1 MPSLPRYCI
10 IQDGDTFH
18 AMWQCHN
25 KDWLF
30 KEDWAKKF
38 YYHLL
43 CKFKDRYQVQFYG
56 YTFMDNHVHLTG
68 ILTDRYKFS
77 DFFRTVNSLFAREYN
92 RRKRRCGQVVM
103 DRFKSP
109 SIQTEA
115 DLMRV
120 MVYID
125 LNQKRAAKVVHP
137 KDNRFSSYGFYASS
151 APDRL
156 ITAAP
161 AYLRL
166 GATNQERQIAY
177 ILMVEEIMKSDWR
190 EKKPYSSNLFI
201 GDPNWVEAKLRILK
215 EVVRKKRLAW
225 KMKVNRLPNQLAPG

>member
-1 MPSLPRYCI
+1 MASLPRYCI

-43 CKFKDRYQVQFYG
+43 CQFKDRYQVQFYG

-68 ILTDRYKFS
+68 TLTDRYKFS
-77 DFFRTVNSLFAREYN
+77 DFFRTVNSLFARAYN
-92 RRKRRCGQVVM
+92 LRKKRRGQVVM

-120 MVYID
+120 MIYID

-137 KDNRFSSYGFYASS
+137 KDNRFSSYNHYAFGT
-151 APDRL
+151 PDRL
-156 ITAAP
+156 VTLAP
-161 AYLRL
+161 AYLKL
-166 GATNQERQIAY
+166 GSTDNERQNKY
-177 ILMVEEIMKSDWR
+177 SQMVEEVMQSDWR
-190 EKKPYSSNLFI
+190 EKKPYSSHLFI
-201 GDPNWVEAKLRILK
+201 GDPTWVTAKLTLLK
-215 EVVRKKRLAW
+215 EVVRSKRLAW
-225 KMKVNRLPNQLAPG
+225 EKRLDRLQNQLAPG